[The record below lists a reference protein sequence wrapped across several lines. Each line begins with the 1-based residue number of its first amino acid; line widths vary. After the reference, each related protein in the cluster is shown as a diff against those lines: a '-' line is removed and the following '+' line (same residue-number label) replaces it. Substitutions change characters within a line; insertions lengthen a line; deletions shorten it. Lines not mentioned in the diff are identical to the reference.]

1 MRTVRD
7 LGGLAW
13 RLSPSVPFLWQ
24 FQPFAT
30 LDDSPEA
37 EPVPARVPGSV
48 QRSLRDAGLLPDWNV
63 GRQARTCEWVEN
75 RHWIYE
81 TVLPDEWFE
90 ARTAVPAGAAP
101 LRHTLLC
108 EGLDY
113 AGWVFVN
120 RKPAGEFRGSHVPHR
135 FDLTPHLLPSRNV
148 LRVVFDLPPRW
159 LGQFGRTSRFTDWK
173 VRFNY
178 TWDWTPRLVQVGFTG
193 PVLLETSDG
202 DEIAD
207 LRCATDAEIAPDGA
221 VEGLLTVRGR
231 VPSGRG
237 MVRLAL
243 SGAAGTVRE
252 ETLPAAAFTS
262 VGFAWRGL
270 SVDPWQPNLRGGQ
283 PLYTLAC
290 ELQSGDG
297 RVHDRIERRVGFRR
311 VAWRS
316 CEGAPEGADPWLC
329 VVNGEPVFLQGVNY
343 PPVLPNWADVTR
355 EQHRKLLATY
365 RDLGVNVLR
374 INACGYLESED
385 FYDLCDGMGLLV
397 WQEFPLT
404 SSGVE
409 NAPPADAR
417 SIGEMSAIARSFI
430 ARRQHHPSLL
440 MWGGGNELLDP
451 ELKPYDARHPML
463 AALGRVVAEEDPG
476 RRYVPTSP
484 SGPRWGIEEPFVGK
498 GLHWDVHGPWKPKTD
513 LADWTRFWAAA
524 DALFYSEIGAPSASP
539 AALIRRFA
547 GELAVMPVEP
557 RNPLY
562 CLTLS
567 WWTEDAR
574 FAAERGRPPRDLE
587 EYVAWSQER
596 QARALAIAVQAC
608 KGRFPRCGGAILW
621 CGHDCFPCAVNT
633 SIIDFEGNPKPA
645 ALALR
650 EVWRAPAGG

>member
-1 MRTVRD
+1 MKTVRD

-37 EPVPARVPGSV
+37 EPIPARVPGSV

-63 GRQARTCEWVEN
+63 GRQARACEWVEN

-81 TVLPDEWFE
+81 TVLPD
-90 ARTAVPAGAAP
+90 AGSGVPPGAAV
-101 LRHTLLC
+101 RHTLVC
-108 EGLDY
+108 RGLDY
-113 AGWVFVN
+113 AGWVYLN
-120 RKPAGEFRGSHVPHR
+120 GRLAGEFRGSHVPYR
-135 FDLTPHLLPSRNV
+135 FDLTSHLAASRNV

-178 TWDWTPRLVQVGFTG
+178 TWDWTPRLVQIGFTDA
-193 PVLLETSDG
+193 VLLETSDG
-202 DEIAD
+202 TEIAD
-207 LRCATDAEIAPDGA
+207 FRCSADAEVGA
-221 VEGLLTVRGR
+221 GGALTGMLTARGR
-231 VPSGRG
+231 VPAGRG
-237 MVRLAL
+237 AVRLTL
-243 SGAAGTVRE
+243 SGATGVVRE
-252 ETLPAAAFTS
+252 ERVSAPAFT
-262 VGFAWRGL
+262 ATGL
-270 SVDPWQPNLRGGQ
+270 SWRDLPVEPWQPNLGGAQ
-283 PLYTLAC
+283 PLYTLTC
-290 ELQSGDG
+290 ELLGGDG
-297 RVHDRIERRVGFRR
+297 RVHDRVQCRVGFRR
-311 VAWRS
+311 VEWRP
-316 CEGAPEGADPWLC
+316 CEGAPAAADPWLC

-343 PPVLPNWADVTR
+343 PPVLPDWADVTR
-355 EQHRKLLATY
+355 EMHAKLLATY

-374 INACGYLESED
+374 INACGYLESGD
-385 FYDLCDGMGLLV
+385 FYDLCDELGLLV

-409 NAPPADAR
+409 NTPPDDPR
-417 SIGEMSAIARSFI
+417 SIGEMTAIARSFI
-430 ARRQHHPSLL
+430 ARRQHHASLL

-451 ELKPYDARHPML
+451 DMKPYDTRHPML

-484 SGPRWGIEEPFVGK
+484 SGPRWGIEEPFIGK

-513 LADWTRFWAAA
+513 LAEWTEFWKKA
-524 DALFYSEIGAPSASP
+524 DALFYSEIGAPGAAP
-539 AALIRRFA
+539 ADLIRRYA
-547 GELAVMPVEP
+547 GELPVMPVEP

-574 FAAERGRPPRDLE
+574 FAAEHGGRPPRDLE
-587 EYVAWSQER
+587 EYVAWSQRR
-596 QARALAIAVQAC
+596 QADTLAIAVKAC
-608 KGRFPRCGGAILW
+608 KDRFPRCGGAILW

-633 SIIDFEGNPKPA
+633 SIIDFHGNPKPA

-650 EVWRAPAGG
+650 GVWRAPS